1 MDSTAHHGFSVLLA
15 AAAAAWCPLASG
27 QAALAPPADEPEGE
41 QTGLHPPKLV
51 HEVEAAYPDEA
62 REAGIEGCVVM
73 EIHVDESG
81 AVTEAIVLDG
91 PGHGLDEAARDA
103 VLGFA
108 FEPATQDGVPV
119 ASVVE
124 FRYAFNAGHGEADPE
139 NPPGDEEI
147 LAVVEPPQDDPIL
160 QAGQDG
166 DDEYTSIVTATKLGR
181 AASDFTFT
189 HALLATAPVSTASD
203 YLGMAPGLTVTQHS
217 GYGKAHRIFL
227 RGFDAV
233 HGQDLEIR
241 VAGIPINEP
250 SNIHAPGYADLHFL
264 IPELVGSLRV
274 MEGAYD
280 PRQGDFAVAGSA
292 WFDLGLSTRGLLG
305 QFSGGRF
312 GTFEGLLAW
321 GPRSMDEETFLA
333 GAFGRSSGFGPERA
347 WMSGRF
353 MGQALVPLGGG
364 VNLRLLATSY
374 AARFDAAGVVRL
386 DDLRDGTMGFYDTY
400 DEEQGGLS
408 LRHQFLAGLEGGG
421 DAERWSVS
429 LYGVRRDLVLQHN
442 FTGFTL
448 EREGS
453 AEGDRLGDLAEQ
465 QQEAWTLGAMGLYR
479 RCFVLFGLEQA
490 VEAGLELR
498 HDIIDQS
505 QKRLHHVDSHPYLT
519 EIDGAFS
526 ITDIA
531 MYADLDLAFLSWLSV
546 RAGLRADVLS
556 FKVHDRLAFL
566 GEGDRRSAMGFHV
579 GPKATVEL
587 AAHRLVSVFL
597 SYGNGFRSPHAMSLG
612 DGERT
617 PFTTVHTGELGLR
630 VALPAVFT
638 ITATG
643 FATWV
648 EEDAVFD
655 HATARNIF
663 TGETLRAGG
672 TLLVFAR
679 PLDWMEF
686 VVSGSFTH
694 AAYVETW
701 DLLPYAPR
709 IVVRADVHLEH
720 AVARLLSRDLGL
732 EGGLSARLVGPR
744 PLPYDEWTD
753 TLFLLDL
760 TAGISLGEVE
770 LGVEFRN
777 LLNSRWRDDE
787 FVYISNFDRTATSPD
802 LVPQRHFTA
811 GYPFTVMAT
820 VKVNL

>member
-1 MDSTAHHGFSVLLA
+1 MPRIPSPAVLLA
-15 AAAAAWCPLASG
+15 PLLAWCPSLEA
-27 QAALAPPADEPEGE
+27 QPALAPPAAEQGGDE
-41 QTGLHPPKLV
+41 QGLFPPKLV
-51 HEVEAAYPDEA
+51 HRVEAEYPEEA
-62 REAGIEGCVVM
+62 LELGIEGGVIL

-81 AVTEAIVLDG
+81 SVTQVSVLEG
-91 PGHGLDEAARDA
+91 PGYGLDEAARDA
-103 VLGFA
+103 ALRFE
-108 FEPATQDGVPV
+108 FEPATDEGVPV
-119 ASVVE
+119 AAIIE
-124 FRYAFNAGHGEADPE
+124 FTYAFRAPEAGTLEPEVHPGADEAAGSAESPE
-139 NPPGDEEI
+139 
-147 LAVVEPPQDDPIL
+147 AEPVLSVGPHDIE
-160 QAGQDG
+160 
-166 DDEYTSIVTATKLGR
+166 DEYTSVVTATKLGR

-189 HALLATAPVSTASD
+189 QALLAAVPVAGASEL
-203 YLGMAPGLTVTQHS
+203 LGLAPGLAITQHS

-250 SNIHAPGYADLHFL
+250 SNIHSPGYADLHFV
-264 IPELVGSLRV
+264 IPELVTSLRV

-321 GPRSMDEETFLA
+321 GPRSAREETFLA
-333 GAFGRSSGFGPERA
+333 GAFGRSSGFGPGRA

-353 MGQALVPLGGG
+353 MGQALWPLGGG
-364 VNLRLLATSY
+364 VELRLLASSY
-374 AARFDAAGVVRL
+374 AARFDSAGVVRL
-386 DDLRDGTMGFYDTY
+386 DDLRDGTMGFFDTY
-400 DEEQGGLS
+400 DENQDGLS
-408 LRHQFLAGLEGGG
+408 LRHQLLVGLRGSG
-421 DAERWSVS
+421 DAERWSAS
-429 LYGVRRDLVLQHN
+429 LYLVRRDLVLHHN

-465 QQEAWTLGAMGLYR
+465 QQEAWTIGALGFYR
-479 RCFVLFGLEQA
+479 RCFVLLGLEQA
-490 VEAGLELR
+490 IEGGLEFR

-505 QKRLHHVDSHPYLT
+505 QERLHHVDSHPYLT
-519 EIDGAFS
+519 EIDGAYS

-531 MYADLDLAFLSWLSV
+531 MYADLDLAFLSWLRV

-556 FKVHDRLAFL
+556 FKVHDRLAFE
-566 GEGDRRSAMGFHV
+566 GAGDRRSAMGFHV

-587 AAHRLVSVFL
+587 AVHRRVSIFL
-597 SYGNGFRSPHAMSLG
+597 SYGNGFRSPHALGLG

-617 PFTTVHTGELGLR
+617 PFTSVHAGELGLR
-630 VALPAVFT
+630 VALPAVLT

-643 FATWV
+643 FATLV
-648 EEDAVFD
+648 EEDVIFD
-655 HATARNIF
+655 HASARNIL
-663 TGETLRAGG
+663 TGRTLRAGS
-672 TLLVFAR
+672 TLLLFAK
-679 PLDWMEF
+679 PLSWLEF

-694 AAYVETW
+694 AAYMETW

-709 IVVRADVHLEH
+709 IVVRADLHMEH
-720 AVARLLSRDLGL
+720 AVARFLSRDLSL

-760 TAGISLGEVE
+760 TAGIALGEVE

-777 LLNSRWRDDE
+777 LFDSRWRDDE
-787 FVYISNFDRTATSPD
+787 FVYISNFDRNAPAPD

-820 VKVNL
+820 VKVNI